1 MGRLTEM
8 KQKDK
13 QSVMIQK
20 EKIYKKEKKGGIFEF
35 IKVLIQALVL
45 AMLIRTLFFQPFS
58 IPSGSMRPT
67 LLVGDYLFV
76 SKYAYGYSHFSI
88 PFSPPLF
95 SGRIWASQP
104 QRGDVVVFRLPS
116 NPEIDYIKRV
126 VGLPGDRVQV
136 RQGVL
141 YINDKAVSRRL
152 IGKVDNPDITEENI
166 PVDVYRETMPN
177 GVSYNTL
184 DLAFIPRVDDTKVF
198 EVPPGHY
205 FMMGDNRDNSD
216 DSRLDV
222 GYVPEENLIGRASL
236 IFFSIRNGSS
246 PWQIWRWP
254 FDVRW
259 KRLFSFIHTVHDLP
273 LIKQEISDEPSND

>member
-1 MGRLTEM
+1 MI
-8 KQKDK
+8 QKDK
-13 QSVMIQK
+13 VH
-20 EKIYKKEKKGGIFEF
+20 KKEKKGGVREF
-35 IKVLIQALVL
+35 ISVLIQALLL
-45 AMLIRTLFFQPFS
+45 AAVIRTLFFQPFS

-116 NPEIDYIKRV
+116 NPKIDYIKRV
-126 VGLPGDRVQV
+126 VGLPGDRIQV
-136 RQGVL
+136 RQSIL
-141 YINDKAVSRRL
+141 YINDEAVSRHFMGE
-152 IGKVDNPDITEENI
+152 IDNSDITEVNY
-166 PVDVYRETMPN
+166 PVEVYRETMPN
-177 GVSYNTL
+177 GVSYDTL
-184 DLAFIPRVDDTKVF
+184 DLAFIPKVDDTKVF
-198 EVPPGHY
+198 EVPQEHY

-222 GYVPEENLIGRASL
+222 GYVPEENLIGRASV
-236 IFFSIRNGSS
+236 IFFSISNGSS
-246 PWQIWRWP
+246 AWQVWRWP

-259 KRLFSFIHTVHDLP
+259 KRLFSFINTVHDLP
-273 LIKQEISDEPSND
+273 LINQGNNDETSND

>member
-1 MGRLTEM
+1 M
-8 KQKDK
+8 
-13 QSVMIQK
+13 VK
-20 EKIYKKEKKGGIFEF
+20 EEKMHKKEEKGGILEF
-35 IKVLIQALVL
+35 IFVLIQALLL
-45 AMLIRTLFFQPFS
+45 AALIRTLFFQPFS

-88 PFSPPLF
+88 PFSPPIF

-104 QRGDVVVFRLPS
+104 KRGDVVVFRLPS
-116 NPEIDYIKRV
+116 NSDIDYIKRV

-141 YINDKAVSRRL
+141 YINDEAVPRRFM
-152 IGKVDNPDITEENI
+152 GQVNNPDITEVNH

-177 GVSYNTL
+177 GVSYDTL
-184 DLAFIPRVDDTKVF
+184 DLGFFPQVDETKVF
-198 EVPPGHY
+198 EVPLGHY
-205 FMMGDNRDNSD
+205 FVMGDNRDNSD

-222 GYVPEENLIGRASL
+222 GYVPEENLVGRASFV
-236 IFFSIRNGSS
+236 FFSISNGSS
-246 PWQIWRWP
+246 AWQIWRWP

-259 KRLFSFIHTVHDLP
+259 NRLFSFINTVHDLP
-273 LIKQEISDEPSND
+273 LDKQGINDESFSN